1 MPKVVIIEG
10 SDPYLIIK
18 EGLDAL
24 GVQSIKSIK
33 EKKIVIKPNLIINKP
48 FPITTPVETVDA
60 IIRCIKEISNSDK
73 KIIVAE
79 GSGWGETFAI

>member
-10 SDPYLIIK
+10 SDPYLMIK

-33 EKKIVIKPNLIINKP
+33 KVVIKPNLIINKP

-60 IIRCIKEISNSDK
+60 IIRCIK
-73 KIIVAE
+73 
-79 GSGWGETFAI
+79 